1 MPDEA
6 DTETRRGR
14 MQAVRARRE
23 ARLHVEQA
31 EAEAALPP
39 PAADVEAGSEA
50 EACPAEI
57 PAVVTERQLRMQAL
71 RAKAAARQELCQED
85 PETSAAMA
93 EQVEWAGDS
102 HDYAHA
108 AFEDTDRRSLVQR
121 IKEKRAAAAEA
132 AEAAAR
138 AAAEAAAAEAE
149 LEAARLAEE
158 RLASFDALMAKR
170 EEARRLASQAAT
182 ESHSDT
188 DRDAAEHPSLGSD
201 ACATQGADVLEC
213 EDPVVPHSQRLAEF
227 RARREDRRMLNEQ
240 RHYSSA
246 STAAD
251 SADHVMAMEDVA
263 GGATVDAPPE
273 CCMVKP
279 ARKPSVCVDAVMKA
293 ENIDLPAYPD
303 REARIARIQALRQAR
318 GATPL
323 PFIDLPSGL
332 TSDELPD
339 AIICG

>member
-102 HDYAHA
+102 HDLRLRVVHA
-108 AFEDTDRRSLVQR
+108 SYPCHSSS
-121 IKEKRAAAAEA
+121 
-132 AEAAAR
+132 AR
-138 AAAEAAAAEAE
+138 A
-149 LEAARLAEE
+149 
-158 RLASFDALMAKR
+158 R
-170 EEARRLASQAAT
+170 EE
-182 ESHSDT
+182 
-188 DRDAAEHPSLGSD
+188 
-201 ACATQGADVLEC
+201 
-213 EDPVVPHSQRLAEF
+213 
-227 RARREDRRMLNEQ
+227 
-240 RHYSSA
+240 
-246 STAAD
+246 
-251 SADHVMAMEDVA
+251 
-263 GGATVDAPPE
+263 
-273 CCMVKP
+273 
-279 ARKPSVCVDAVMKA
+279 
-293 ENIDLPAYPD
+293 
-303 REARIARIQALRQAR
+303 
-318 GATPL
+318 
-323 PFIDLPSGL
+323 
-332 TSDELPD
+332 
-339 AIICG
+339 